1 MNPSTASAQ
10 PAPSAAD
17 RAWTPGW
24 STAPQPASAG
34 FTPNWAEE
42 GFDGHTLRQVVR
54 TTAGGGAVRIRLSNA
69 YGDRPLEVRGASVAP
84 AAGGSAVHGGRA
96 RRAAFSGS
104 GTVLVPVGGEA
115 VSDPV
120 PLPVAAFD
128 RVAVTLHLGPETGP
142 ATFHAQ
148 GYAASHRAAGD
159 RLGDTDG
166 SAFTETTHSWY
177 YLTGL
182 DVHGPAPERGA
193 VAAIG
198 DSITDGFGSVPDTDT
213 RYPDALAELLAERG
227 EPRAVLNA
235 GIGGNRLL
243 NDSAWYGERSPA
255 RLERDVLRRP
265 GVGALVVLQG
275 ITDIGFPDWAGEP
288 TAVPA
293 PPVDAG
299 VLIAAHRA
307 LAERA
312 RAAGLRTVGATLP
325 PYRGSQFWSEHGERT
340 RAEVNA
346 WIRGSGRYDAVA
358 DADAA
363 LADPGDPL
371 RLRPPFDSGDRLHP
385 NPDGFRALAATV
397 ADALKEAEAAPHRP

>member
-1 MNPSTASAQ
+1 MTPSTASAQ
-10 PAPSAAD
+10 PAPSTAD

-24 STAPQPASAG
+24 ITAPQPASAG

-213 RYPDALAELLAERG
+213 RYPDALAELLAERASRG
-227 EPRAVLNA
+227 RCSTPGSAATGCSTTPPGTASGPPPGWSATCCAAPASARWWCSRASPT
-235 GIGGNRLL
+235 
-243 NDSAWYGERSPA
+243 SASPTGPASRPRSPP
-255 RLERDVLRRP
+255 RRW
-265 GVGALVVLQG
+265 
-275 ITDIGFPDWAGEP
+275 T
-288 TAVPA
+288 PA
-293 PPVDAG
+293 C
-299 VLIAAHRA
+299 
-307 LAERA
+307 
-312 RAAGLRTVGATLP
+312 
-325 PYRGSQFWSEHGERT
+325 
-340 RAEVNA
+340 
-346 WIRGSGRYDAVA
+346 
-358 DADAA
+358 
-363 LADPGDPL
+363 
-371 RLRPPFDSGDRLHP
+371 
-385 NPDGFRALAATV
+385 
-397 ADALKEAEAAPHRP
+397 